1 MNFQFFQ
8 FPSQKIS
15 AFRADPNVPIP
26 GCYTAMVIKLRK
38 KKFSENFQFWPIYGG
53 PNIGFFDIFGILRLF
68 FFFKCRKIAK

>member
-15 AFRADPNVPIP
+15 AFRADPNVPIS
-26 GCYTAMVIKLRK
+26 GMVSPRAIKWREK
-38 KKFSENFQFWPIYGG
+38 KNSENFQVGPIYGG

-68 FFFKCRKIAK
+68 FFYSAV